1 MNKPW
6 KHLAVQIAGMAIII
20 TVVVYFVGL
29 LLGASMFT
37 SWGTEQSMAVPTA
50 VMFFIVGCAFIFIG
64 TDDEL

>member
-1 MNKPW
+1 
-6 KHLAVQIAGMAIII
+6 
-20 TVVVYFVGL
+20 
-29 LLGASMFT
+29 MFT